1 MALLAGVIWHWW
13 ISVVLVIGSA
23 ALVLATV
30 VGYVRKVILPKY
42 PRK

>member
-13 ISVVLVIGSA
+13 ISVALVAGSA
-23 ALVLATV
+23 ALVIATI
-30 VGYVRKVILPKY
+30 VGYVMKVILPKY